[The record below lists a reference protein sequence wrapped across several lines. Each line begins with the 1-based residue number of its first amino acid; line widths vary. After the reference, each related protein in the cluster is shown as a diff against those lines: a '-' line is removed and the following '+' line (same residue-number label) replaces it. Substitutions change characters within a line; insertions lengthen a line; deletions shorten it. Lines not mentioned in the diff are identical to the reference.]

1 MAEIQQQQY
10 DAASAAVNQYA
21 GKDLS
26 QLSSDDKANLA
37 TNLAVMAKYQDST
50 SVYGNAN
57 VVLQNLNTLFVN
69 GKISSTFDA
78 AFFAG
83 VNLAPPQSFNQAQVE
98 KILTDIGNKW
108 FTPSS
113 LAAYRINNEDMV
125 NGLKEVHRISED
137 GNVQAVQMFL
147 NSKMDEAQKIKDS
160 AKKEAE
166 MAKWA
171 MIGAIIGIGVGIA
184 GAAAGGFAKGGNPF
198 TKGFGEFGK
207 GFAGGIEMSSRMG
220 DATGK
225 IIENAA
231 RAVNLE
237 KKGEIDADRTLAEAA
252 SRMAEKAM
260 QSNKEMADAASNQI
274 DNILQTMTQTYRDI
288 VHNLSFSI
296 HG

>member
-10 DAASAAVNQYA
+10 DAASAAVQQYA
-21 GKDLS
+21 GKDVN
-26 QLSSDDKANLA
+26 QLSSDEKVNLSQ
-37 TNLAVMAKYQDST
+37 NLAVIAKYQDTS

-57 VVLQNLNTLFVN
+57 VVLQNLGQLFVG
-69 GKISSTFDA
+69 GKITTTFDA

-83 VNLAPPQSFNQAQVE
+83 VNLATPRSFDKNQVE
-98 KILTDIGNKW
+98 KILTDLGNKW

-113 LAAYRINNEDMV
+113 LASYRINNEDMI
-125 NGLKEVHRISED
+125 NGLKEVHAISEE
-137 GNVQAVQMFL
+137 GNVEAVKMFL
-147 NSKMDEAQKIKDS
+147 DSKMDEAQKIKDS

-184 GAAAGGFAKGGNPF
+184 GAAAGGFASK
-198 TKGFGEFGK
+198 TGFSS
-207 GFAGGIEMSSRMG
+207 GFAGSIDMSSRMG
-220 DATGK
+220 QTTGT

-231 RAVNLE
+231 KTKLLAE
-237 KKGEIDADRTLAEAA
+237 KGSIDADRVTAEAA

-260 QSNKEMADAASNQI
+260 QSNKEMADACANQI

-288 VHNLSFSI
+288 VHNLTFSI

>member
-10 DAASAAVNQYA
+10 DAASAAVQQYA
-21 GKDLS
+21 GKDVN
-26 QLSSDDKANLA
+26 QLSSDDKVNLA
-37 TNLAVMAKYQDST
+37 QNLAIIAKYQDTT
-50 SVYGNAN
+50 SVFGNAN
-57 VVLQNLNTLFVN
+57 VVLQNLGQLFVG
-69 GKISSTFDA
+69 GKITTTFDA

-83 VNLAPPQSFNQAQVE
+83 VNLATPKSFDKNQVD
-98 KILTDIGNKW
+98 KILSDVGNKW

-125 NGLKEVHRISED
+125 NGLKEVHAISEQ

-184 GAAAGGFAKGGNPF
+184 GAAAGGLASKTGFAS
-198 TKGFGEFGK
+198 
-207 GFAGGIEMSSRMG
+207 GFAGAIDMSSRMG
-220 DATGK
+220 QTTGT

-231 RAVNLE
+231 KTGLLVE
-237 KKGEIDADRTLAEAA
+237 KGTIDAERTQAEAA
-252 SRMAEKAM
+252 SRLAEKAM
-260 QSNKEMADAASNQI
+260 QSNKEMADAAANQI

-288 VHNLSFSI
+288 VHNLTFSI

>member
-10 DAASAAVNQYA
+10 DAASAAVQQYA
-21 GKDLS
+21 GKDVN
-26 QLSSDDKANLA
+26 QLSSDEKVNLSQ
-37 TNLAVMAKYQDST
+37 NLAVIAKYQDTS

-57 VVLQNLNTLFVN
+57 VVLQNLGQLFVG
-69 GKISSTFDA
+69 GKITTTFDA

-83 VNLAPPQSFNQAQVE
+83 VNLATPRSFDKNQVD
-98 KILTDIGNKW
+98 KILTDLGNKW

-113 LAAYRINNEDMV
+113 LASYRINNEDMI
-125 NGLKEVHRISED
+125 NGLKEVHAISEQ
-137 GNVQAVQMFL
+137 GNVEAVQMFL
-147 NSKMDEAQKIKDS
+147 NSKMDEVQKIKDS

-184 GAAAGGFAKGGNPF
+184 GAAAGGFAKAGGFKFDGNF
-198 TKGFGEFGK
+198 SG
-207 GFAGGIEMSSRMG
+207 GFAGSIDMSSRMG
-220 DATGK
+220 QTTGT

-231 RAVNLE
+231 KTKLLAE
-237 KKGEIDADRTLAEAA
+237 KGSIDADRVTAEAA

-260 QSNKEMADAASNQI
+260 QSNKEMADACANQI

-288 VHNLSFSI
+288 VHNLTFSI

>member
-10 DAASAAVNQYA
+10 DAASAAVQQYA
-21 GKDLS
+21 GKDVN
-26 QLSSDDKANLA
+26 QLSSDDKVNLA
-37 TNLAVMAKYQDST
+37 QNLAIIAKYQDTT

-57 VVLQNLNTLFVN
+57 VVLQNLGELFVA
-69 GKISSTFDA
+69 GKITTTFDA

-83 VNLAPPQSFNQAQVE
+83 VNLAPPKSFDKNQVD
-98 KILTDIGNKW
+98 KILSDVGNKW

-125 NGLKEVHRISED
+125 NGLKEVHAKSEQ

-184 GAAAGGFAKGGNPF
+184 GAAAGGFAK
-198 TKGFGEFGK
+198 
-207 GFAGGIEMSSRMG
+207 AGGLKFDGNFGSGFSGAIDMSTRMG
-220 DATGK
+220 QTTGS

-231 RAVNLE
+231 KTGLLVE
-237 KKGEIDADRTLAEAA
+237 KGTIDAEKVQAEAA

-260 QSNKEMADAASNQI
+260 QSNKEMADAAANQI

-288 VHNLSFSI
+288 VHNLTFSI